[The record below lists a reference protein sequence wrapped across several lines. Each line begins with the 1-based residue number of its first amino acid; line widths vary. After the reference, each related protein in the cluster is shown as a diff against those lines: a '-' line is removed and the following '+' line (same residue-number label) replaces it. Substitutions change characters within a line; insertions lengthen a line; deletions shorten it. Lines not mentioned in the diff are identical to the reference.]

1 MKSLGLGSPLLAGYT
16 FTVQYRFKPT
26 GSTKW
31 TNWTTWQKA
40 ATSTNAPFV
49 PSHGAGTYPFH
60 ASAGRHLGCPA
71 RRRGAGR
78 LRGCLRAT

>member
-1 MKSLGLGSPLLAGYT
+1 
-16 FTVQYRFKPT
+16 
-26 GSTKW
+26 
-31 TNWTTWQKA
+31 
-40 ATSTNAPFV
+40 V

-71 RRRGAGR
+71 RRRRAGR